1 LDNLEDPFKL
11 YRCHTIM
18 NCTKTCPKG
27 LNPAKS
33 IASIKEMMVER
44 RV

>member
-1 LDNLEDPFKL
+1 
-11 YRCHTIM
+11 
-18 NCTKTCPKG
+18 